1 MTTTAAARTTDE
13 TVDAFFAAFG
23 AGDSEALLGQFADT
37 VDFRVSGAPNVPWAG
52 SRSTKAEIAEFFGL
66 FPQLLSG
73 PESFEITTRISQGE
87 DAVVIADCV
96 FEVTATQK
104 KFHNRYALHFT
115 VVEGRIARYH
125 MYEDSYAI
133 HEAFTA

>member
-1 MTTTAAARTTDE
+1 M
-13 TVDAFFAAFG
+13 DAFFAAFG

-37 VDFRVSGAPNVPWAG
+37 VDFRVSGAPNVPG
-52 SRSTKAEIAEFFGL
+52 PLPFHQAEIAEFFGL

-73 PESFEITTRISQGE
+73 PESFEITTRISQGQ

-104 KFHNRYALHFT
+104 KFRNRYALHFT

-133 HEAFTA
+133 HEAFAA